1 VSLERSEVTPHIYE
15 SEYDRIIRDTFSVK
29 EVAERLGVGP
39 VTVRKMCQ
47 DPYFPAVKAGRGY
60 RISKVGYDKWLAD
73 GMPTVKKEAGKNVR
87 NQTWR

>member
-1 VSLERSEVTPHIYE
+1 MSIASSEAIPHIYE
-15 SEYDRIIRDTFSVK
+15 TEYDRIMRDTFSVN
-29 EVAERLGVGP
+29 EVAKRLGVGP

-73 GMPTVKKEAGKNVR
+73 GMPTAKKEAVKSGR
-87 NQTWR
+87 NQAWR